1 VESRC
6 IRRYLCG
13 ILTFVVA
20 QCCFDNLFY
29 CALFMTTITVSVN
42 NKTMI
47 MLTGSK
53 PVDGTV
59 SPDLHRAG

>member
-1 VESRC
+1 
-6 IRRYLCG
+6 
-13 ILTFVVA
+13 
-20 QCCFDNLFY
+20 
-29 CALFMTTITVSVN
+29 MTTITVSVN

-59 SPDLHRAG
+59 SPDLHRAGWPSIIGRAWS